1 MRARIVKLPRLFTAA
16 VFALIASCVHSM
28 RPESDLHRVAMPVL
42 EKPLVETYPPPEQPQ
57 DPVKAAVF
65 ERINRDRVA
74 QGLTPVNWDAG
85 ASRVA
90 DAFCAQQVREKT
102 RGHYLMDGLPPY
114 ARTGFAGIFGLGS
127 ENSISWITTSTW
139 ADQNL
144 TALGLSG
151 HDRMMEERPP
161 KDGHRRTILDPDA
174 THVGV
179 GYFVRGG
186 RFQMSQEFLVRRL
199 DRLALS
205 VRSGLP
211 LLAVEG
217 RVLAPDR
224 IQFVT
229 IAREPKPAPLTQA
242 EANARTTYS
251 FPEPDEAYVPE
262 GSLGMSVVGT
272 VTRDRLRMRKDREF
286 FFVYRPAD
294 AGLYTFVFYVACEG
308 RMPKQGGSATVLFE

>member
-1 MRARIVKLPRLFTAA
+1 MKLPRLLTAA
-16 VFALIASCVHSM
+16 VFVLIASCVHPM
-28 RPESDLHRVAMPVL
+28 RPESDVHRVVAPAL
-42 EKPLVETYPPPEQPQ
+42 ETPLVETYPPPGEPG
-57 DPVKAAVF
+57 DPVKAAVLA
-65 ERINRDRVA
+65 RINRDRA
-74 QGLTPVNWDAG
+74 HHGLPAVLWDEG

-102 RGHYLMDGLPPY
+102 HGHYLMDGVPPY

-127 ENSISWITTSTW
+127 ENSVSWLTTATW

-144 TALGLSG
+144 AALGLSG

-179 GYFVRGG
+179 GYFARGG
-186 RFQMSQEFLVRRL
+186 RFQMSQEFLARRL

-205 VRSGLP
+205 FRSGRQP
-211 LLAVEG
+211 VVAVEG

-229 IAREPKPAPLTQA
+229 IAREPSPAALTQA
-242 EANARTTYS
+242 EANARTSYAY
-251 FPEPDEAYVPE
+251 PEPGEAYVPE
-262 GSLGMSVVGT
+262 GALGMRVVGT
-272 VTRDRLRMRKDREF
+272 VTQDRLRLRKDREF
-286 FFVYRPAD
+286 FFVYKPARP
-294 AGLYTFVFYVACEG
+294 GLYTFVFYVAHEG
-308 RMPKQGGSATVLFE
+308 RMPRQGGSATVLFE